1 MNTQSTQ
8 ENEQCASLRCGDM
21 VRRMDPDRFTIGERV
36 QYVNH
41 VTGDELGLLEVV
53 GLEGGFVLCNRFF
66 TRTDPFK
73 FHRDGRAT
81 WSSNL
86 SIRHEPNIASETR
99 GAGADTQ
106 SGNRPRC
113 L

>member
-1 MNTQSTQ
+1 MSRRSGERRTNNLNTMNTTSVEQTH
-8 ENEQCASLRCGDM
+8 ENGQVPSVGSGTL
-21 VRRMDPDRFTIGERV
+21 VRRMDPDRFVIGERV

-53 GLEGGFVLCNRFF
+53 GLKGDFVLCNRFF
-66 TRTDPFK
+66 TRRDPFK

-86 SIRHEPNIASETR
+86 SIRHA
-99 GAGADTQ
+99 
-106 SGNRPRC
+106 
-113 L
+113 

>member
-1 MNTQSTQ
+1 MNTMNATSVEKTH
-8 ENEQCASLRCGDM
+8 ENGQLPSVGSGAL
-21 VRRMDPDRFTIGERV
+21 VRRMDPDRFVIGERV

-66 TRTDPFK
+66 TRRDPFK

-86 SIRHEPNIASETR
+86 SIRHA
-99 GAGADTQ
+99 
-106 SGNRPRC
+106 
-113 L
+113 